1 MRGPVTDVL
10 DAQGRDEVDRLA
22 DLLCA
27 AVRTP
32 DPG

>member
-1 MRGPVTDVL
+1 VL
-10 DAQGRDEVDRLA
+10 DARGRDEIDRLA
-22 DLLCA
+22 DLLRA